1 VLNKQIKHILLWDF
15 RKGAIKMKNA
25 DPTAEHSEVTQ
36 PEASLESL
44 EDYSMDLG
52 NLEEKKRLSTAMS
65 SYYLLYR

>member
-1 VLNKQIKHILLWDF
+1 
-15 RKGAIKMKNA
+15 MKNA